1 MSIEILFPALIFI
14 VFIITKFYLTN
25 IQLRTHYYRRYFI
38 RIRKGKQIIIHE
50 IKIPVAFSLNIW
62 NRNIYS
68 SSQAIYL

>member
-1 MSIEILFPALIFI
+1 MSIEALLPALIFI
-14 VFIITKFYLTN
+14 VFYITKFYSSN

-38 RIRKGKQIIIHE
+38 GIRKGKQIIIHE
-50 IKIPVAFSLNIW
+50 INNPVAFSLNIR